1 MRARPPGAVLAAA
14 PPLLSPDGALGG
26 EVGVVDVAAGAAG
39 DAVVGV
45 DTGAGA
51 VVVVDVDTGATAV
64 VEVTVVDVAAGEA
77 GEATG
82 GAVPEELDPP
92 DWLIAPPIPAP
103 RTTRITTASTPMTGR
118 PRIYSLG

>member
-1 MRARPPGAVLAAA
+1 MLAAA

-51 VVVVDVDTGATAV
+51 VVVVDVDTGATAVVEVTV